1 MNLRSYLKHGQCS
14 QLANICGVSTAMIR
28 QISCGSRQPSLEL
41 ALRISHATNGEV
53 TIFELAPAAFTAP
66 DGVLSH
72 ARLFPTDPTPG
83 VLDTVERM
91 LAVNDAQRPA
101 KRPAKR
107 PRVTQTTPPA
117 STGVT
122 PQEAAR

>member
-1 MNLRSYLKHGQCS
+1 M
-14 QLANICGVSTAMIR
+14 
-28 QISCGSRQPSLEL
+28 

-53 TIFELAPAAFTAP
+53 TLLELAPAAFVAEG

-72 ARLFPTDPTPG
+72 ARLYPTDPTPG

-101 KRPAKR
+101 KRP
-107 PRVTQTTPPA
+107 RVTQTTPPA